1 MNSSVLPFQRRF
13 AASSSHSFLVVPTRD
28 QALVGSDEMRLRYVE
43 SIRLPHPKWK
53 EAMQAAKSVM
63 PYATL
68 LRQPG
73 GLVLTSP
80 AGGGISFFIQALLE
94 EYPRN
99 LAGSQISIPV
109 LTLDLREVTS
119 LDELVTPLLG
129 RLNYPARHLDR
140 SINPIEAFTNLAIAC
155 GVRLIVLENAHLIV
169 EAGTQVQRAFANFI
183 CRVYELRG
191 LPCALLG
198 APSLDRLIHG
208 FPEISVRLPTRI
220 QFDNFRRDSLW
231 QSLLKTFAKA
241 LPLEK
246 ESPLGEPGMALKIH
260 VSTMGNLSRLKQL
273 AMGGIPLAVRQGT
286 SLTCEILA
294 QAHSTVFG
302 SGSGIANPFLAKP

>member
-13 AASSSHSFLVVPTRD
+13 AAASPHSFLTVPTRE
-28 QALVGSDEMRLRYVE
+28 QALVGSDEMRLRYIE

-53 EAMQAAKSVM
+53 EAMQAAKNLM
-63 PYATL
+63 PLATL

-73 GLVLTSP
+73 GLVVTSP

-94 EYPRN
+94 EYPRSF
-99 LAGSQISIPV
+99 AGSQISIPV
-109 LTLDLREVTS
+109 LALDLREIPS
-119 LDELVTPLLG
+119 LSELVTPLLG

-140 SINPIEAFTNLAIAC
+140 SINPVEAFANLAIAC
-155 GVRLIVLENAHLIV
+155 GVRLIILENAHLVV
-169 EAGTQVQRAFANFI
+169 EAGIQMQRSLANFI
-183 CRVYELRG
+183 CLVYELRG

-198 APSLDRLIHG
+198 SPALDRLING
-208 FPEISVRLPTRI
+208 FPEIAMRLPTRV

-231 QSLLKTFAKA
+231 QSMLASFAKL
-241 LPLEK
+241 LPLEN
-246 ESPLGEPGMALKIH
+246 ESLLGEPEMALKIH
-260 VSTMGNLSRLKQL
+260 VSTMGNLSRLKML
-273 AMGGIPLAVRQGT
+273 TKGGMPLALRQGT
-286 SLTCEILA
+286 SLTREILA

>member
-1 MNSSVLPFQRRF
+1 M
-13 AASSSHSFLVVPTRD
+13 
-28 QALVGSDEMRLRYVE
+28 GSDEIRLRYVE

-53 EAMQAAKSVM
+53 EAMQAAKSLM
-63 PYATL
+63 PLATL

-94 EYPRN
+94 EYPRS
-99 LAGSQISIPV
+99 LAGSQISIPI
-109 LTLDLREVTS
+109 LTLDLRELPS
-119 LDELVTPLLG
+119 LDDVATPLLG
-129 RLNYPARHLDR
+129 HLNYPARHLDR
-140 SINPIEAFTNLAIAC
+140 SINTIEAFANLAIAC

-169 EAGTQVQRAFANFI
+169 EAGTQVQRAFANFV

-198 APSLDRLIHG
+198 TPSLDRLIHG
-208 FPEISVRLPTRI
+208 FPEISARLPTRI

-231 QSLLKTFAKA
+231 QSLLASFAKA

-260 VSTMGNLSRLKQL
+260 VSTMGNLSRLKHL